1 MKLYLTDKEMNHLVA
16 HMIAHHHELYAEAF
30 RVAAT
35 VEALAAKHNKTGH
48 YVGSLRVEEGNPVDV
63 DVVATDK
70 AAAHIEWGHK
80 LSGVVPDDAVPGV
93 GPVEFVGD
101 VAWVPGLHIMRN
113 AAIAHGGKV
122 G

>member
-1 MKLYLTDKEMNHLVA
+1 MKWYVNDKEMNRIVSHMVA
-16 HMIAHHHELYAEAF
+16 HHPELWDEAF

-48 YVGSLRVEEGNPVDV
+48 YIGSLRVEPGNPVDV

-70 AAAHIEWGHK
+70 AAAHIEWGHE
-80 LSGVVPDDAVPGV
+80 LSGEVPDDVVPGV
-93 GPVEFVGD
+93 GSVEFVDG